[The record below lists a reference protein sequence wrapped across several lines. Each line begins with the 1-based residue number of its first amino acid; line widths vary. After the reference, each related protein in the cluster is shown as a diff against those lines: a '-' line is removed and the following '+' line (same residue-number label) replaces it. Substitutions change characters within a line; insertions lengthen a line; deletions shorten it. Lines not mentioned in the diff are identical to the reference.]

1 MKEGGAIM
9 QAILV
14 DTIGETIRTLRKQ
27 QGMTQE
33 ALSAKAEVDP
43 SAIASLELGRRKAG
57 GRVDTLLRLL
67 GALGMECVIRP
78 TAAGETVIRIATEA
92 GWVPRRAW
100 RDPDIPGLAVA
111 VAWCGDGQGTYTVT
125 HVPSG
130 RRLVPRDFVRR
141 EDAIMCMRWLG
152 QEVAER
158 GLSWD
163 VPPDHIRDKP
173 ALETIRRQAAKA
185 FGGDTDA

>member
-1 MKEGGAIM
+1 MNNIR
-9 QAILV
+9 QAIDDLIDAADILV
-14 DTIGETIRTLRKQ
+14 SRRDHVTGDVALIPRTSISRLER
-27 QGMTQE
+27 
-33 ALSAKAEVDP
+33 ALEQAQKA
-43 SAIASLELGRRKAG
+43 I
-57 GRVDTLLRLL
+57 DTLLRLL

-100 RDPDIPGLAVA
+100 RDPNIPGLAVA

-173 ALETIRRQAAKA
+173 ALETIRRQGAKA
-185 FGGDTDA
+185 FGGDSDA

>member
-1 MKEGGAIM
+1 M
-9 QAILV
+9 ILGC

-27 QGMTQE
+27 RGMTLQE
-33 ALSAKAEVDP
+33 LTDKSGIAMSSIVD
-43 SAIASLELGRRKAG
+43 LEAGRRKAG
-57 GRVDTLLRLL
+57 GTVDTLLRLL

-111 VAWCGDGQGTYTVT
+111 VACGDGQGTYTVT
-125 HVPSG
+125 HVASG

-163 VPPDHIRDKP
+163 VPSDHIRDKP
-173 ALETIRRQAAKA
+173 ALATIRRQAAEA
-185 FGGDTDA
+185 FGGDSDV

>member
-1 MKEGGAIM
+1 MI
-9 QAILV
+9 IDV
-14 DTIGETIRTLRKQ
+14 DTIGETIRKLRQ
-27 QGMTQE
+27 ERGMSQDE
-33 ALSAKAEVDP
+33 LAAASGISAG
-43 SAIASLELGRRKAG
+43 AIHSLEAGKRKGG
-57 GRVDTLLRLL
+57 GRLDTTLGLLD
-67 GALGMECVIRP
+67 ALGMECVIRP
-78 TAAGETVIRIATEA
+78 SSEGETVIRIATEA

-100 RDPDIPGLAVA
+100 RDPEMPGLAVA
-111 VAWCGDGQGTYTVT
+111 VACGDGQGTYTVT

-141 EDAIMCMRWLG
+141 EDAIVCMRWLG

>member
-1 MKEGGAIM
+1 MI
-9 QAILV
+9 INV
-14 DTIGETIRTLRKQ
+14 DTIGETIRTLRHR
-27 QGMTQE
+27 QGMSQHGL
-33 ALSAKAEVDP
+33 ARASGV
-43 SAIASLELGRRKAG
+43 SQGAIHSLEAGKRKAG
-57 GRVDTLLRLL
+57 GTVDALLRLL
-67 GALGMECVIRP
+67 DALGMECVIRP

-111 VAWCGDGQGTYTVT
+111 VACGDGQGTYTVT

-163 VPPDHIRDKP
+163 VPSDHIRDKP
-173 ALETIRRQAAKA
+173 ALATIRRQAAEA
-185 FGGDTDA
+185 FGGDSDV

>member
-1 MKEGGAIM
+1 MI
-9 QAILV
+9 IDV
-14 DTIGETIRTLRKQ
+14 DTIGETIRKLRQ
-27 QGMTQE
+27 EWGMSQNE
-33 ALSAKAEVDP
+33 LARASGVSP
-43 SAIASLELGRRKAG
+43 GAIHSLEAGKRKGG
-57 GRVDTLLRLL
+57 GRLDTTVWLLA
-67 GALGMECVIRP
+67 ALGMECVIRP

-92 GWVPRRAW
+92 GFASRRAW

-111 VAWCGDGQGTYTVT
+111 VASSDGQGTYTVT

-173 ALETIRRQAAKA
+173 ALETIRRQGAEI
-185 FGGDTDA
+185 FGGVKT